1 MSDAAAPT
9 QAPAKFKFP
18 RRPRPRDTRLTGPR
32 NLVILGTALTAY
44 VGISWLSLQGVD
56 LSTLRFEFDPSALI
70 TGTLALQ
77 IHVTSAVATFAIG
90 LFLLSGLPKGTRVHK
105 RLGWSWV
112 VFMALTAIS
121 SFFLVGLNGNHMSW
135 IHGLSAW
142 TVIIL
147 PFAVAAARRHDVKA
161 HAKHMRGM
169 FLGGM
174 LIAGLF
180 SFLPGR
186 IMWSMFFTI

>member
-1 MSDAAAPT
+1 MSESTAPT
-9 QAPAKFKFP
+9 KLGLNPETP
-18 RRPRPRDTRLTGPR
+18 RMARFQSRTLGILSVAISVYLVLSYFLLRD
-32 NLVILGTALTAY
+32 
-44 VGISWLSLQGVD
+44 VD
-56 LSTLRFEFDPSALI
+56 LSGFRMRLDVSPLLA
-70 TGTLALQ
+70 GTIALQ
-77 IHVTSAVATFAIG
+77 IHVASAITTFAIG
-90 LFLLSGLPKGTRVHK
+90 LFLLSGLPKGTRLHR

-112 VFMALTAIS
+112 VFMASTAIS

-147 PFAVAAARRHDVKA
+147 PFAVVAARRHDVKS

-174 LIAGLF
+174 LVAGLF

-186 IMWSMFFTI
+186 MMWSLFFAL